1 MALHYPI
8 RGDIHQFRILADI
21 LLPSLMPH
29 KNRNLCHSPLFIHFL
44 SKHGIKSSRVK
55 GTE

>member
-29 KNRNLCHSPLFIHFL
+29 TNRNLCHSPLFIHFL
-44 SKHGIKSSRVK
+44 SKHGIKSSLVK